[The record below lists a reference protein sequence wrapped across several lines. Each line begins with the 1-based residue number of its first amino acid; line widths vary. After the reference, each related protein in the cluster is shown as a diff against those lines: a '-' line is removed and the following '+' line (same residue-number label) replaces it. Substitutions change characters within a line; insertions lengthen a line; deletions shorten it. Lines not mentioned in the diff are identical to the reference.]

1 MSRRPS
7 AYWSTATT
15 FGTNGAVAF
24 LSLINV
30 LVVARSLGP
39 SGRGAVVFLMT
50 LAAVTSRLCALGVQ
64 EANVNIAGAEPETR
78 RSLATNSLVLA
89 LLLGALG
96 SGVVLLLVA
105 IFPGVAG
112 GSDTGLRLLALATV
126 PLLLVQFYLWRLIQA
141 DYRFLAS
148 NAVLLITP
156 VVNVAVNGAL
166 AAAGTLTVGRAFAA
180 WVGGQTLTA
189 VVLIAYIVLRSGG
202 FGRPDTGLGQRA
214 FAFGAKSHLGRIMQL
229 GNFRLDQW
237 LLGAIAGSRQLGLYS
252 VAVAWAEALYYLPT
266 AIALV
271 QRPDLVRTDD
281 RNAVQRGAAAFRVAL
296 VATIPLAVAAF
307 WLANVLC
314 VDIFGDDFADS
325 ATQLRILIPG
335 TLGILA
341 MRIFGNVLVARGR
354 PLLESLALGTALVA
368 TIALD
373 IALIPPFGGRG
384 AAVAST
390 VAYSVGGAFALAIV
404 LRSLG
409 GRWGDLR
416 PQRGDLALAARAP
429 DRLDPP
435 VEGA

>member
-30 LVVARSLGP
+30 LIVARSLGP
-39 SGRGAVVFLMT
+39 GGRGAVVFLMT

-64 EANVNIAGAEPETR
+64 EANVNFAGADPR
-78 RSLATNSLVLA
+78 LRPSLATNSLVLA
-89 LLLGALG
+89 LMLGALG
-96 SGVVLLLVA
+96 SGVVLLLIA
-105 IFPGVAG
+105 IFPGVGAG
-112 GSDTGLRLLALATV
+112 SHDDLLALALATV

-141 DYRFLAS
+141 EYRFVAS
-148 NAVLLITP
+148 NAVLLIAP
-156 VVNVAVNGAL
+156 VVNVVVNGAL
-166 AAAGTLTVGRAFAA
+166 AAAGALTVGRAFAA
-180 WVGGQTLTA
+180 WSGGQVLTA
-189 VVLIAYIVLRSGG
+189 VVLVVYVVVRAGG
-202 FGRPDTGLGQRA
+202 FGPPDRRLGRRT
-214 FAFGAKSHLGRIMQL
+214 FMFGAKSHIGRVMQL

-237 LLGAIAGSRQLGLYS
+237 LLGAISGSRQLGLYS

-281 RNAVQRGAAAFRVAL
+281 RNAVQRSTAAFRIAL

-307 WLANVLC
+307 VLADVLC
-314 VDIFGDDFADS
+314 VDVFGSEFADS

-335 TLGILA
+335 TLGILG

-354 PLLESLALGTALVA
+354 PLLESLAIGTALVA
-368 TIALD
+368 TIVLD
-373 IALIPPFGGRG
+373 LALIPPFGGRG

-390 VAYSVGGAFALAIV
+390 IAYSVGGVLALTIV
-404 LRSLG
+404 FRALG
-409 GRWGDLR
+409 AKLQDLR
-416 PQRGDLALAARAP
+416 PHRGDLSLAARAP
-429 DRLDPP
+429 DNLDPP
-435 VEGA
+435 GEGA